1 MKRKDKI
8 VIVLSMLVLTSAA
21 YAQFKTNY
29 FLKPPD
35 ENSHEGIGLLEE
47 QGAEDSRFRHR
58 QLFSARLSFYNGA
71 PISSYAY
78 TNMFSYQMRDDLR
91 ADIKIHGVF
100 INPAYQDL
108 WGSDLYLRP
117 HMAMDAGVKY
127 SPMNNGLFDIHARTY
142 HRPSWN
148 GQSVYLTLLGIPI
161 KRLYTSKSFNDSKG
175 LYFPGFLN

>member
-1 MKRKDKI
+1 
-8 VIVLSMLVLTSAA
+8 
-21 YAQFKTNY
+21 
-29 FLKPPD
+29 
-35 ENSHEGIGLLEE
+35 
-47 QGAEDSRFRHR
+47 
-58 QLFSARLSFYNGA
+58 
-71 PISSYAY
+71 
-78 TNMFSYQMRDDLR
+78 MFEYQIRDDLR